1 MDRQLT
7 VYEQQMARQL
17 IRWEKE
23 LIKPPGRLEKT
34 SRAVQSRVNQVIPEK
49 VHTTITTA
57 VRGIVQT
64 ALFSMDYIPK
74 NTPLS
79 FLSLAMR
86 DHKAEELISFY
97 KKLAAAEGAG
107 TGAGGILLGIAD
119 FPILI
124 GIKMKFLFELAHV
137 YGHSTLDYRERLF
150 ILHVFQLAFS
160 SQNKKPAL
168 YRTIVEWPDTA
179 KTLPPADSY
188 AQHIDWRQL
197 QQEYRDTIDFRKMLQ
212 LVPGIGAV
220 VGAWANFGL
229 LEELGQVGM
238 NCYRLRWL
246 QDAKRRTDEPDQ
258 QNQGT
263 VKDWTDGVKPFR
275 TGSPNE
281 QDLL

>member
-1 MDRQLT
+1 MDHQLT

-23 LIKPPGRLEKT
+23 LIKPPGVMEKT
-34 SRAVQSRVNQVIPEK
+34 SRAVQTRVNQVIPEK

-57 VRGIVQT
+57 VKGIVQT
-64 ALFSMDYIPK
+64 ALFGMDYIPK
-74 NTPLS
+74 NAPLTS
-79 FLSLAMR
+79 LSLAMR

-107 TGAGGILLGIAD
+107 AGAGGILLGIAD

-150 ILHVFQLAFS
+150 ILHVFQIAFS
-160 SQNKKPAL
+160 SQNKKPEL
-168 YRTIVEWPDTA
+168 YRTIAEWSETS

-188 AQHIDWRQL
+188 THHIDWRQL

-212 LVPGIGAV
+212 LVPVIGAV
-220 VGAWANFGL
+220 VGAWANYGL
-229 LEELGQVGM
+229 LEELGQAGM

-246 QDAKRRTDEPDQ
+246 QDAKQREDDPDQ
-258 QNQGT
+258 QDQGWG
-263 VKDWTDGVKPFR
+263 KEGDDGVKPFR
-275 TGSPNE
+275 TGSSDE
-281 QDLL
+281 QNQL